1 VDRDGTVARGW
12 LDYLTWQS
20 RRLHLVPE
28 DDGAVRHCQFQQNL
42 KLTDTPP
49 LLDPFKC
56 YQRKDAQ
63 EPFQPLSLKPDRALW
78 RDSHILFQQIN
89 EQGVESKA
97 LTKRPEIFN
106 YLAQIEM
113 ARRRGEIEAQP
124 GYAFAAYGFAT
135 EIGKAASVIFWARE
149 RLPLPLSYLIE
160 PQLVAELRFALGLAD
175 DVFTALHASIRAL
188 AKLLAAPL
196 SDDRNARQPDP
207 KDVTNIANSFS
218 ADEFYWAR
226 LEQPFKKL
234 LTDLPKDFQHN
245 LGDTA
250 QPGDEAMTEW
260 VGTLQ
265 HTARAALDNAVNS
278 LSGSA
283 RDLKAAAQA
292 DKVFGGTMKKLRD
305 NYPHYFTH
313 IRTVGGKG

>member
-1 VDRDGTVARGW
+1 M
-12 LDYLTWQS
+12 
-20 RRLHLVPE
+20 PE
-28 DDGAVRHCQFQQNL
+28 DDGSVRYCQLQQNL
-42 KLTDTPP
+42 KLADTPP

-56 YQRKDAQ
+56 YQRKDSQ
-63 EPFQPLSLKPDRALW
+63 EPFQPLGLRPDRALW
-78 RDSHILFQQIN
+78 RDSHILFQQIG
-89 EQGVESKA
+89 EQGAESKA

-106 YLAQIEM
+106 HLAQIEM
-113 ARRRGEIEAQP
+113 ARRRGEIEARP

-160 PQLVAELRFALGLAD
+160 PQLVDELRFALGLAD
-175 DVFTALHASIRAL
+175 DVSAALRESIRAL

-207 KDVTNIANSFS
+207 NDVRNIANSFS

-226 LEQPFKKL
+226 LDQPFKKL
-234 LTDLPKDFQHN
+234 LTDLPKDFQHKS
-245 LGDTA
+245 GDTA
-250 QPGDEAMTEW
+250 QPSDEAMTEW

-265 HTARAALDNAVNS
+265 RTARAALDNAVNS

-283 RDLKAAAQA
+283 HDLKAAAQA
-292 DKVFGGTMKKLRD
+292 EKVFGGD
-305 NYPHYFTH
+305 NEKATRQLPALLYTH
-313 IRTVGGKG
+313 QNSRR